1 MPYVHSD
8 IHTDSSHHSQM
19 RLLKIKSLTDEELME
34 SAAQM
39 PLSPWLICPIQQ
51 PVRPKLLLAAEPS
64 MVLDTFS
71 PSP

>member
-1 MPYVHSD
+1 MSIVTFTQTAA
-8 IHTDSSHHSQM
+8 ITQM

-39 PLSPWLICPIQQ
+39 PLSPWLICPVQQ